1 MGLSIN
7 GNLPLDK
14 CISETGPRDLI
25 PRLTSQANEIQPV
38 CVWVRFFYLFIFFL
52 LNMNFY
58 ANERAFWMPLV
69 PNTLSLNTAEKPP
82 LDIQPSQV
90 WKRTQK
96 PCLIIPDPGG
106 AKHLS
111 PPTTHSPAFALQNSK
126 ALVVVS
132 SSISDWGECSWA
144 PPAASS
150 SWHSLATV
158 GACQPDTPCH

>member
-7 GNLPLDK
+7 GNLPQDK

-25 PRLTSQANEIQPV
+25 LHLTSQANKIQPV
-38 CVWVRFFYLFIFFL
+38 CGGEGFFIFLL

-69 PNTLSLNTAEKPP
+69 PNTISLNTAEKPP

-90 WKRTQK
+90 WKRGLKSCVWLFQILVVQNTY
-96 PCLIIPDPGG
+96 P
-106 AKHLS
+106 HLLHCRLHLHCKT
-111 PPTTHSPAFALQNSK
+111 PRLWW
-126 ALVVVS
+126 VVS
-132 SSISDWGECSWA
+132 SSISEWGQCSWA
-144 PPAASS
+144 PPAAPS

-158 GACQPDTPCH
+158 GACRPDTPCH

>member
-7 GNLPLDK
+7 GNLPQDK

-25 PRLTSQANEIQPV
+25 LHLTSQANKIQPV
-38 CVWVRFFYLFIFFL
+38 CGGEGFFIFLL

-90 WKRTQK
+90 WKRGLKSRVWLFQ
-96 PCLIIPDPGG
+96 I
-106 AKHLS
+106 
-111 PPTTHSPAFALQNSK
+111 
-126 ALVVVS
+126 LVVQNTYPHLLHTPLHLHCKTPRLWWLRVPPFLIGVS
-132 SSISDWGECSWA
+132 VPELLQLS
-144 PPAASS
+144 SS

-158 GACQPDTPCH
+158 GACRPDTPCH